1 MTSADQL
8 RAARAL
14 KGLSQKDMAEK
25 VGVSTMTIKRAE
37 GTGKPGA
44 SHDVVARIRT
54 ALESL
59 GVEFINENGGGEG
72 VRLKKPL

>member
-1 MTSADQL
+1 MISAEQL

-14 KGLSQKDMAEK
+14 KGLSQKDIAEE

-37 GTGKPGA
+37 GTGNPGA
-44 SHDVVARIRT
+44 SHDVVTRIRI

-59 GVEFINENGGGEG
+59 GVEFIDENGGGQG